1 MARETLDAVK
11 NAEANAAKIE
21 SQALKEHD
29 SILLKAEEQAIS
41 IISTKEKEALKISDE
56 EMDKAKNLGN
66 EMMQKSIDEGN
77 REVEELTKKIKEDE
91 KRAIKHILSQII

>member
-11 NAEANAAKIE
+11 NSEANAAKIE

-29 SILLKAEEQAIS
+29 SILLRAEEQAKS
-41 IISTKEKEALKISDE
+41 IISTKEKEALKISNDE
-56 EMDKAKNLGN
+56 MERAKKLGD

-77 REVEELTKKIKEDE
+77 NEKEELTKRVKSDE
-91 KRAIKHILSQII
+91 KRAIKHILSQIV